1 MQDLKFK
8 KNIFPEINRSGVGLI
23 LISEWLVNGSEEQ
36 VKVADAAMKVSEQFP
51 HPGGLLSYSCY
62 LGINGNNIL
71 YYSQWKGDESY
82 LQFIQNDAPKRKKK
96 INETSQIE
104 QHMFGK
110 FRLCRSAISE
120 TSEVPGCIVICP
132 TQV

>member
-8 KNIFPEINRSGVGLI
+8 KNILPEINRSGVGLI

-36 VKVADAAMKVSEQFP
+36 VKVADAAMKVWEQFP
-51 HPGGLLSYSCY
+51 HPEGLLSYSCY

-82 LQFIQNDAPKRKKK
+82 LQFIQKTMRPNARKRLMKPH
-96 INETSQIE
+96 N
-104 QHMFGK
+104 
-110 FRLCRSAISE
+110 
-120 TSEVPGCIVICP
+120 
-132 TQV
+132 